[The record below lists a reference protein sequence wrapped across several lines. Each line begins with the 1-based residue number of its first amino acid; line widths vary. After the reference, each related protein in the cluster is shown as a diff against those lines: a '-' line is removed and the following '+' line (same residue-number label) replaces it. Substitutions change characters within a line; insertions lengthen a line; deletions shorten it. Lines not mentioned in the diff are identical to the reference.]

1 MPSDGSAAGR
11 KQKDATSAFF
21 VDLAERGHEPLLA
34 ASTGTLR
41 FVLVSGRRVEHWF
54 VSLKKGDV
62 TVSQKDT
69 RANAIVRLDRA
80 LFDRMV
86 TGKANAMAAT
96 LRGVIEPEGDLG
108 LVISFQR
115 LFPGPPASQRRST
128 RTAAKTGGKR

>member
-1 MPSDGSAAGR
+1 MPSDRATAGR
-11 KQKDATSAFF
+11 KKDATSAFF
-21 VDLAERGHEPLLA
+21 SDLAERGHEPLLA
-34 ASTGTLR
+34 TTTGTLR
-41 FVLVSGRRVEHWF
+41 FDLVSGKRVEHWF

-86 TGKANAMAAT
+86 TGRANAMAAT
-96 LRGVIEPEGDLG
+96 LRGVIVPEGDLG

-115 LFPGPPASQRRST
+115 LFPGPPASRRSPA
-128 RTAAKTGGKR
+128 RAAAKAGRKR

>member
-1 MPSDGSAAGR
+1 M
-11 KQKDATSAFF
+11 
-21 VDLAERGHEPLLA
+21 
-34 ASTGTLR
+34 
-41 FVLVSGRRVEHWF
+41 SGKRVEHWF

-86 TGKANAMAAT
+86 TGRANAMAAT
-96 LRGVIEPEGDLG
+96 LRGVIVPEGDLG

-115 LFPGPPASQRRST
+115 LFPGPPASRRSPA
-128 RTAAKTGGKR
+128 RAAAKAGGKR